1 MVELDLFGEPVL
13 NGHKSVLA
21 QTFSYP
27 PFSVLNAREGW
38 WQERKR
44 QWLALGIKSEVG
56 RGANALQLSEQC
68 EQCEQYRT
76 ASGDY
81 VKRSGGGLTW
91 GNSPQVTEK
100 GLNYYRKRNAT
111 AQAPAAAESRQSTE
125 KAQAS
130 NMTPPPRTVSP
141 APQPS
146 THGTASQHGK
156 RTNGG
161 D

>member
-1 MVELDLFGEPVL
+1 MQDVDLFGEPVV

-21 QTFSYP
+21 QTFEYP

-56 RGANALQLSEQC
+56 RGG
-68 EQCEQYRT
+68 
-76 ASGDY
+76 ASLGMSDTPMT
-81 VKRSGGGLTW
+81 GLTW

-100 GLNYYRKRNAT
+100 GLNYYRNRVKKN
-111 AQAPAAAESRQSTE
+111 
-125 KAQAS
+125 
-130 NMTPPPRTVSP
+130 
-141 APQPS
+141 
-146 THGTASQHGK
+146 
-156 RTNGG
+156 